1 MREEPK
7 VPFPVGL
14 IDGAMPH
21 LTDTEWRVLC
31 VVVRQ
36 TLGWSDPAGGRKRR
50 DWLSHSQLRKRT
62 GRSGGAVSLAVDAL
76 VRSGLVE
83 ATDALGCGLTTS
95 GARRKARRVYYA
107 LARGWETRLR
117 NSEATKEKRDK
128 KLSTPNPESVSDL
141 LRRWR

>member
-50 DWLSHSQLRKRT
+50 DWLSHSQLRRRT

-83 ATDALGCGLTTS
+83 ATDTLGGNLAGS
-95 GARRKARRVYYA
+95 ASRRKAQRVYYA
-107 LARGWETRLR
+107 LAQDWETRVR
-117 NSEATKEKRDK
+117 IPETTKETRDK
-128 KLSTPNPESVSDL
+128 RLSTPESAPLSEL